1 MIRRSLLDAV
11 LPLIARLFASAELLF
26 AARGKI
32 IGWQS
37 QTDYMTH
44 KGMHFVTPLLAAALA
59 IEAIGALLVIVGL
72 RTRTAAAVLFLYLGI
87 VTVRLH
93 AFWFMSGDA
102 AGANEGEFFKNLGIM
117 SGLLMIALYGGGRWT
132 LDRCYGSTP
141 PT

>member
-11 LPLIARLFASAELLF
+11 LPLIARLFASAELLV

-37 QTDYMTH
+37 QADYMTR
-44 KGMHFVTPLLAAALA
+44 KGMHFVTPLLAAALL

-72 RTRTAAAVLFLYLGI
+72 RTRAAAAVLFVYLGI

-93 AFWFMSGDA
+93 AFWFMSGDV

-132 LDRCYGSTP
+132 LDRRLRNDDE
-141 PT
+141 